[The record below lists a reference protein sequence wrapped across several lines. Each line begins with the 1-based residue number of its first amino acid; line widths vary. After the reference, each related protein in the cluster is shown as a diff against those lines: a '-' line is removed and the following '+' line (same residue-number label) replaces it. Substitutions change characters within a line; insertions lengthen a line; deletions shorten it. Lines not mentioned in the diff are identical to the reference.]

1 MLQGVQRR
9 LTSFEMNAHIT
20 SLIANSS
27 LLSVLDPSLVPWA
40 LPLELSSWT
49 LATLLTFQFDL
60 GLIKIEVVAGKSEG
74 VWEILCVC
82 RLLKR
87 ESTRKLQ
94 GVQTVIDP
102 TRVGYSRY
110 LSIRYRWHSL
120 CL

>member
-49 LATLLTFQFDL
+49 LTTLLTFQFDL
-60 GLIKIEVVAGKSEG
+60 GLIKIEVGAGRSEG
-74 VWEILCVC
+74 VREIVRVC
-82 RLLKR
+82 RLLKKER
-87 ESTRKLQ
+87 EYKKVTRRP
-94 GVQTVIDP
+94 D
-102 TRVGYSRY
+102 RD
-110 LSIRYRWHSL
+110 
-120 CL
+120 